1 MQVYEATFIMMI
13 DRQRDAVKLKKTVL
27 NTVWP
32 RAIIGLLVW
41 QEVSRVKR
49 SRFAISGSV
58 NSFQSRRKP
67 FQTPNTGI
75 FIFAKCYLKP
85 STFK

>member
-41 QEVSRVKR
+41 QEVSRVFKER
-49 SRFAISGSV
+49 V
-58 NSFQSRRKP
+58 LP
-67 FQTPNTGI
+67 
-75 FIFAKCYLKP
+75 YLGRL
-85 STFK
+85 TLFKAVAGLFKHQIQVFSSSLSAT

>member
-13 DRQRDAVKLKKTVL
+13 DRQRDALKLKKTVL

-41 QEVSRVKR
+41 QEVNRVKR
-49 SRFAISGSV
+49 SGFAISG
-58 NSFQSRRKP
+58 
-67 FQTPNTGI
+67 
-75 FIFAKCYLKP
+75 
-85 STFK
+85 

>member
-1 MQVYEATFIMMI
+1 MMI

-49 SRFAISGSV
+49 SRFAYLG
-58 NSFQSRRKP
+58 RLTP
-67 FQTPNTGI
+67 FKAVVGI
-75 FIFAKCYLKP
+75 FKHQIQVFSSSLSA
-85 STFK
+85 T

>member
-1 MQVYEATFIMMI
+1 MMI
-13 DRQRDAVKLKKTVL
+13 DRQRDAVKLKKTVW

-49 SRFAISGSV
+49 SRF
-58 NSFQSRRKP
+58 P
-67 FQTPNTGI
+67 
-75 FIFAKCYLKP
+75 YLGRL
-85 STFK
+85 TRFKAVAGLFKHQIQVFSSSLSAT